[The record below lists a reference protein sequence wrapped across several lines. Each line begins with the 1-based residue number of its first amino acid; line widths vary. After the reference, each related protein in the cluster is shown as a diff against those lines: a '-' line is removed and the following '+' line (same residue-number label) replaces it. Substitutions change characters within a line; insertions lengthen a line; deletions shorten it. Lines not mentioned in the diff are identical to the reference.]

1 LSAAARVAVVDLGLG
16 NLYSVARG
24 LERAGAAPEVVAEA
38 RALTGASHV
47 VLPGVGSFADGARRA
62 AALGLKAALADAIA
76 GGARVLGI
84 CLGMQLL
91 FDEGD
96 EDGPSGG
103 LGLLRGRAVK
113 LPASAQVP
121 HIGWER
127 LNVERPSPLLRE
139 GSPWCYFAHSY
150 YVEAGDP
157 QDVAASVAHGV
168 RVPAIVALGRIFGVQ
183 FHPEK
188 SARDG
193 EALLRRFLA
202 A

>member
-1 LSAAARVAVVDLGLG
+1 VKLAVVDLGLG

-24 LERAGAAPEVVAEA
+24 LERAGGTPHVVADTA
-38 RALTGASHV
+38 GLRDATHI

-62 AALGLKAALADAIA
+62 AALGLQPALHDALAR
-76 GGARVLGI
+76 GAQLLGI

-91 FDEGD
+91 FDEGE
-96 EDGPSGG
+96 EDGPSAG
-103 LGLLRGRAVK
+103 LGLLRGRAVR
-113 LPASAQVP
+113 LPSSVQVP

-127 LNVERPSPLLRE
+127 LRVERASALLP
-139 GSPWCYFAHSY
+139 GGAPWCYFAHSF
-150 YVEAGDP
+150 YVDAADAT
-157 QDVAASVAHGV
+157 DVAASVEHGV
-168 RVPAIVALGRIFGVQ
+168 RVPAVVARANVFGVQ

-193 EALLRRFLA
+193 EAMLRRFLA